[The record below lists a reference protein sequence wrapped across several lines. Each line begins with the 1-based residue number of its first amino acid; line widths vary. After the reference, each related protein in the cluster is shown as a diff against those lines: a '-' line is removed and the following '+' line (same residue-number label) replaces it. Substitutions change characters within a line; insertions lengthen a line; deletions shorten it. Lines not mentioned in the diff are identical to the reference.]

1 MYHFFSQIE
10 FKMRCLFA
18 PNNQFRYSHGDV
30 FGSPLPQR
38 NLFQFP
44 AYTVRHTIIEL
55 LLQEL
60 AYFAGELLW
69 M

>member
-30 FGSPLPQR
+30 FWLSTSLNGIFSNFPLIRLGIP
-38 NLFQFP
+38 
-44 AYTVRHTIIEL
+44 
-55 LLQEL
+55 
-60 AYFAGELLW
+60 
-69 M
+69 